1 LRRLVRRQSFRE
13 LHSVSAEWIERHF
26 ELLEANSPWLDR
38 TGTDL
43 WDYCQGFARPPG
55 LDPGSRVSAQCTRA
69 MTVVYGFDGPLHAK
83 LDLLGEALFAAGWGK
98 IKNVRR
104 DGRPVEQLWVALNGE
119 EILERRDRDFR
130 SRGINPQWR
139 SVTELERPAFESFL
153 VVDQQEW
160 RLSELRR
167 PAWPWWGALV
177 DTHAVR
183 AAFDAQIRR
192 RTGADEPGA
201 VVEADAGVLRWLAPG
216 TQSSCVT
223 WSELTR
229 DSADAVIAAQV
240 RYFAARGTPVEW
252 KLYDYDQPADLAQR
266 LLAAGFVAD
275 DEELM
280 LVAETAAIACD
291 VKLPDGVWLD
301 LVTDDAGVEAMMA
314 VHDLAFARHPSPE
327 LGERLAAQLREAP
340 ELIQMVVAMAGDE
353 PVSAAR
359 VEFTP
364 GTDFAG
370 LWGGGTVPAWRGRG
384 IFRALVAYRA
394 GLAAARGYRYLQVD
408 ALPASRPIL
417 QRLGFERV
425 AATTPYVWRP
435 PGQ

>member
-1 LRRLVRRQSFRE
+1 MPLRRIYR
-13 LHSVSAEWIERHF
+13 SV
-26 ELLEANSPWLDR
+26 N
-38 TGTDL
+38 DL
-43 WDYCQGFARPPG
+43 IRKAISC
-55 LDPGSRVSAQCTRA
+55 
-69 MTVVYGFDGPLHAK
+69 
-83 LDLLGEALFAAGWGK
+83 
-98 IKNVRR
+98 
-104 DGRPVEQLWVALNGE
+104 
-119 EILERRDRDFR
+119 
-130 SRGINPQWR
+130 
-139 SVTELERPAFESFL
+139 VTELERPAFESFL
-153 VVDQQEW
+153 VVDHQEW

-167 PAWPWWGALV
+167 SAWPWWGALV

-192 RTGADEPGA
+192 RTGAEEPGA

-216 TQSSCVT
+216 TQSSCIT
-223 WSELTR
+223 WSGLTR

-252 KLYDYDQPADLAQR
+252 KLYDYDQPADLARR

-280 LVAETAAIACD
+280 LVAETAAID
-291 VKLPDGVWLD
+291 SGVRLPDGVRLD
-301 LVTDDAGVEAMMA
+301 LVTDTAGVQAMLA
-314 VHDLAFARHPSPE
+314 VHDLAFAGHSSPE
-327 LGERLAAQLREAP
+327 LGERLAAQLRKAP

-417 QRLGFERV
+417 LRLGFEPV
-425 AATTPYVWRP
+425 AATTPYVWTP